1 MQIIRYKSSSGTIA
15 LGLLHNG
22 QFIGHFQPDVE
33 LHHLLRRSADELR
46 TLIEK
51 STQLGRTTHAVSS
64 LLAPIDGDT
73 EVWAAGVT
81 YKRSLRGTQRGERHT
96 GYLRQGLY
104 RTAARTL
111 LQG

>member
-1 MQIIRYKSSSGTIA
+1 MHMIRYTSANGTVA
-15 LGLLHNG
+15 LGVLQNG
-22 QFIGHFQPDVE
+22 QLIGHFPPEVE

-96 GYLRQGLY
+96 GYLRQSL
-104 RTAARTL
+104 
-111 LQG
+111 